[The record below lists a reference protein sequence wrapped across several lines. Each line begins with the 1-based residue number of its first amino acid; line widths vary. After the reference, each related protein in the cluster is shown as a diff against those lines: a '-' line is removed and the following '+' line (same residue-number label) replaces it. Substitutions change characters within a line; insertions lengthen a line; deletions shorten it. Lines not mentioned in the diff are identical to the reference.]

1 MAVTTFA
8 ELKPTRYQWI
18 TVFSSPYYPDYLEGA
33 ILKFRP
39 ILEQFGELLVE
50 TRSSDDLYR
59 SIIQKPPAIRKE
71 LLKVFRQY
79 VAPMLSQQQM
89 GRKRE
94 AENIISAFG
103 SGFRPLPVVRER
115 FADRPTDDEAIIA
128 IMETTSSRGV
138 SGYALSEAYFDWF
151 EKNLGQEFRIEGP
164 RGAGRDVMLNEVLE
178 EFSTP
183 IPADFLIRRVDNKQ
197 AVATGFVRYDKE
209 RGGSQEDDRV
219 KNYRDE
225 VTEILSWSNRGNK
238 SMKIILVN
246 DGPGLLMGSMWDD
259 YASIEARAPS
269 CVLLVTLKMLP
280 SRLTREWLL
289 G

>member
-1 MAVTTFA
+1 MPTFA
-8 ELKPTRYQWI
+8 ELKPTRYQCI
-18 TVFSSPYYPDYLEGA
+18 TVVASPYYPDYLEDA

-39 ILEQFGELLVE
+39 VLEQFGELLTE
-50 TRSSDDLYR
+50 AESSDDLYR
-59 SIIQKPPAIRKE
+59 SIVQQPPAIRRE

-94 AENIISAFG
+94 MENIIAAFG
-103 SGFRPLPVVRER
+103 SQFRQLSVVRER

-128 IMETTSSRGV
+128 IMETTSNRGI
-138 SGYALSEAYFDWF
+138 SGYALSEAYFSWF
-151 EKNLGQEFRIEGP
+151 EKSLGQDFRIEGP

-178 EFSTP
+178 GFSTP
-183 IPADFLIRRVDNKQ
+183 TPADFLIRRLDNEQ
-197 AVATGFVRYDKE
+197 AIATGFVRYDKE
-209 RGGSQEDDRV
+209 RGGSQEDDRI
-219 KNYRDE
+219 KNYRDA
-225 VTEILSWSNRGNK
+225 VTEILSWANRENK

-259 YASIEARAPS
+259 YTSIETRDTS

>member
-1 MAVTTFA
+1 MTFA

-18 TVFSSPYYPDYLEGA
+18 TVFSSPYYPDYLEDA

-50 TRSSDDLYR
+50 AKSSDDLYR
-59 SIIQKPPAIRKE
+59 SIIQQPPAIRKE

-94 AENIISAFG
+94 VENIITAFG
-103 SGFRPLPVVRER
+103 SRFRPISVVRER

-128 IMETTSSRGV
+128 IMETTSNRGV

-151 EKNLGQEFRIEGP
+151 EKSLGQEFRIEGP
-164 RGAGRDVMLNEVLE
+164 RGAGRDIMLNEVLE

-183 IPADFLIRRVDNKQ
+183 IPADFLIRRMDSEQ
-197 AVATGFVRYDKE
+197 AIATGFVRYDKE

-219 KNYRDE
+219 KNYRDA
-225 VTEILSWSNRGNK
+225 VTEILSWANRENK

-259 YASIEARAPS
+259 YASIEARDIS